1 MKIINCTPH
10 AINLFVG
17 DEERMVID
25 PSGLCPRCSQSEE
38 IIGEI
43 LGIPV
48 TKQTF
53 GSVEGL
59 PDPEEGVFLVVSRM
73 VALAAT
79 DREDLLVPGPMVRDP
94 ETGRPKGCNG
104 LSRV

>member
-1 MKIINCTPH
+1 MMILNCTPH
-10 AINLFVG
+10 TLNIFVG
-17 DEERMVID
+17 DEERMVIE

-38 IIGEI
+38 TVGEI
-43 LGIPV
+43 RGIPV

-59 PDPEEGVFLVVSRM
+59 PSKKEGIFLVVSRI
-73 VALAAT
+73 VASAAA

-94 ETGRPKGCNG
+94 ETGRPKGCKG

>member
-10 AINLFVG
+10 TINLFVG
-17 DEERMVID
+17 DEERMVIE

-38 IIGEI
+38 VVGEI
-43 LGIPV
+43 IGIPV

-59 PDPEEGVFLVVSRM
+59 LAPEQGV
-73 VALAAT
+73 
-79 DREDLLVPGPMVRDP
+79 LLSSSFRDK
-94 ETGRPKGCNG
+94 TYKKVIYNM
-104 LSRV
+104 LMF